1 LIETTKLEQETEN
14 TIVADHGSDRRP
26 TSAIER
32 LIASSYF
39 HLLLLA
45 LIVAVCF
52 GRTLTSYFLADD
64 FGEVSYVSRIFNGE
78 PQLLLSNFTGNYMQI
93 PGMNVYRPWLLVSLA
108 VDFLLYKANAT
119 GFYFTNLAY
128 FTGVVVLTY
137 LVTMH
142 LTKAWSRTR
151 SSVAAFFG
159 AALFAANPLRCESVS
174 WVVGRVDI
182 ICCFFYLLSFLLFLK
197 SKQPVL
203 SNSNL
208 SADGTWTRDHGK
220 ATDNNSNSKL
230 SEGTE
235 SRQVT
240 QGGTKQ
246 AAQLRTCRLYKTLAV
261 LSFFLAM
268 GTKEMAIGLPVLL
281 TVTEFLGIG
290 GDSQSRTFK
299 QKLRD
304 AAVFSAPLWIS
315 TVVYFIIRY
324 LCLGTLGG
332 GYVGGFGASQIY
344 FMVQRWLDPDTI
356 KRLFF
361 PFCHSLFSNAP
372 VYSQLLTVCYGA
384 MFTLGLIRLTEKK
397 ISVRWFIFL
406 SAWIVTAAV
415 PIFQLWGLGFDL
427 EGARFYFFLSIPLCL
442 MVPLLLLHPSSTVRT
457 AAELKL
463 LVATAVTL
471 TATICVL
478 GRVAYLTD
486 LEWVHAGKEN
496 RQVSLQA
503 QKLAQSEKQEQL
515 PVLGIPK
522 ERNGAHQ
529 ILNGST
535 FGTMLNP
542 PFTSAALSNRF
553 ATFDPIMFGP
563 AEFIN
568 ASRFKFVLR
577 SNSTGEVFVW
587 DKDKSSFR
595 RMILDAKSKP
605 IGTLVLP
612 LPRSADGWLPHA
624 HSHATYKF
632 KDSAVQMTVMQE
644 GDSVQVAGLD
654 INPTAAD
661 FLQFDYKA
669 TAVPAAGLF
678 TVYATGSEPTE
689 SEASAPMS
697 DSSVFKT
704 ARVRLSRSWKWFC
717 QGDIKSLTVQPYPC
731 SEVVMRNF
739 KLVSSDLVCP
749 DLSISTAKVDG
760 NGVAH
765 VAAGNVIVE
774 LDSRKVVGAST
785 FEIEIGKVNYFFDNF
800 ERVIA
805 ASPVATTVRTSLK
818 APRTHIDEANF
829 KTPGFYE
836 LRARCLDVAGKP
848 IGEYS
853 DNLTLRIGQPESK
866 TSGK

>member
-1 LIETTKLEQETEN
+1 MIETTNLEQETDN
-14 TIVADHGSDRRP
+14 TILADHGSDRHP

-32 LIASSYF
+32 LIASSYL
-39 HLLLLA
+39 HLLLLSV
-45 LIVAVCF
+45 IVAVCF

-78 PQLLLSNFTGNYMQI
+78 PQLFLSNFTGNYMQI
-93 PGMNVYRPWLLVSLA
+93 PGMNVYRPWLLVSL
-108 VDFLLYKANAT
+108 VMDFLLYRANAT
-119 GFYFTNLAY
+119 GYYFTNLSY

-137 LVTMH
+137 MITRH
-142 LTKAWSRTR
+142 LTKGWSRAR

-197 SKQPVL
+197 SKQPDL
-203 SNSNL
+203 SQNNL
-208 SADGTWTRDHGK
+208 SADNPSR
-220 ATDNNSNSKL
+220 KL
-230 SEGTE
+230 SQESE
-235 SRQVT
+235 SRQVS
-240 QGGTKQ
+240 K
-246 AAQLRTCRLYKTLAV
+246 RSLYKILGV

-281 TVTEFLGIG
+281 TVTELLGVG
-290 GDSQSRTFK
+290 SESHSRTFR

-315 TVVYFIIRY
+315 TVVYFIVRY

-332 GYVGGFGASQIY
+332 GYVGGFGASQIS

-361 PFCHSLFSNAP
+361 PFCHSLFSDTP

-384 MFTLGLIRLTEKK
+384 LFALGLIRLTEKK
-397 ISVRWFIFL
+397 LSVRWFMFL

-442 MVPLLLLHPSSTVRT
+442 MAPILLLRPSSTLRT

-463 LVATAVTL
+463 LVAIAVTL
-471 TATICVL
+471 TATICIL

-503 QKLAQSEKQEQL
+503 QKLAQSGKQELL

-542 PFTSAALSNRF
+542 PFTSAILSNRF

-563 AEFIN
+563 PEFVN
-568 ASRFKFVLR
+568 AARFKSVLL

-587 DKDKSSFR
+587 NKDTSSFKR
-595 RMILDAKSKP
+595 IVLDANSKP
-605 IGTLVLP
+605 IGAMALP
-612 LPRSADGWLPHA
+612 LPRLADGWLPHA
-624 HSHATYKF
+624 HAHAVYQI
-632 KDSAVQMTVMQE
+632 KDSAVQMSAIQE
-644 GDSVQVAGLD
+644 GDSVQIGGLQ
-654 INPTAAD
+654 INPTSAD
-661 FLQFDYKA
+661 FLQFAYKA
-669 TAVPAAGLF
+669 TGVPAAGLF
-678 TVYATGSEPTE
+678 TVYAEGAEPTE

-697 DSSVFKT
+697 DSRVFKT
-704 ARVRLSRSWKWFC
+704 ARVRLSRYWKWFC

-731 SEVVMRNF
+731 SEVVMRDF
-739 KLVSSDLVCP
+739 KLLSSDLACP
-749 DLSISTAKVDG
+749 NLSIANAKVDG
-760 NGVAH
+760 TGVAH
-765 VAAGNVIVE
+765 LTAQDVIVD
-774 LDSRKVVGAST
+774 LDPRKVDGASS
-785 FEIEIGKVNYFFDNF
+785 FEIEIGKVNYFFNNF
-800 ERVIA
+800 DRAVG
-805 ASPVATTVRTSLK
+805 ASPIATTVRTSLK
-818 APRTHIDEANF
+818 APHLRIDDANF
-829 KTPGFYE
+829 KTAGFYE
-836 LRARCLDVAGKP
+836 LRARCLDAGGKP
-848 IGEYS
+848 VGEYS

-866 TSGK
+866 TSSK